1 MGAKH
6 NFKNSSATYIV
17 AVIRVF
23 EICRTEA
30 DRLSAGPIEASY
42 LVVLL
47 SAKPFVVVWLYAIF
61 FKGIP
66 LIPPINDNITKRL
79 RITLFTGF
87 AIYETW
93 TNTTVIQGLKMFIF
107 STTVFFAERR
117 YR

>member
-1 MGAKH
+1 MVQIYIPLLVLLLCAVYNVIRNIALGCFYILNLYLEIFVFSQGLGLWVTGAKH

-47 SAKPFVVVWLYAIF
+47 SAKPFVVVLYVMAL
-61 FKGIP
+61 P
-66 LIPPINDNITKRL
+66 N
-79 RITLFTGF
+79 
-87 AIYETW
+87 
-93 TNTTVIQGLKMFIF
+93 MF
-107 STTVFFAERR
+107 RG
-117 YR
+117 Y